1 MTSAIFKISTFV
13 SYPKFESTGVFILLW
28 TMPLKLSWATE
39 MFLSHIRCKG
49 FFVSHLSLSPT
60 QWTLWIVSVLF
71 SMEAHTC
78 SHVKHWKVM
87 RRCFS
92 LHELSGVAH
101 TCMCSLTLLLL
112 YTHTT
117 VLSVFCCIVSFGQ
130 NSVGGRFCPQPAIQV
145 IKLATVTSDI
155 VCISP
160 PENLWQD
167 VCVWFLCRKVQMQYF
182 CK

>member
-1 MTSAIFKISTFV
+1 MNYAFKALLSNRNVFEPHQVQGVLRFTSLTF
-13 SYPKFESTGVFILLW
+13 
-28 TMPLKLSWATE
+28 
-39 MFLSHIRCKG
+39 SH
-49 FFVSHLSLSPT
+49 
-60 QWTLWIVSVLF
+60 SVNALNSF
-71 SMEAHTC
+71 CVVQYGSSHTC

-92 LHELSGVAH
+92 LHELNGVTH

-160 PENLWQD
+160 PENL
-167 VCVWFLCRKVQMQYF
+167 
-182 CK
+182 